1 MVYKN
6 TRFWLQVS
14 NSQIML
20 VKYHKK
26 LCTHAHRNNLSSE
39 GQKFLI
45 FPLNFAFKQNK
56 TNLRKFLLFS
66 TFFCKEYDEHGAKIC
81 IRGYTTKLVQLTGD
95 AYFRSALFC
104 VRNATKTAKISIQ
117 VDTIKTF
124 QLTGVEKKG
133 QIVKKYSITFDFERI
148 KQKADLSSP
157 CE

>member
-81 IRGYTTKLVQLTGD
+81 IRGYKTKLFQLTGD

-104 VRNATKTAKISIQ
+104 VRNARKTEQKYRYKQIQLKHFSSLAQKKRAKLLKST
-117 VDTIKTF
+117 V
-124 QLTGVEKKG
+124 
-133 QIVKKYSITFDFERI
+133 
-148 KQKADLSSP
+148 
-157 CE
+157 